1 VDFVLKIQGV
11 TKITN
16 RKYLNLFSIN
26 YTDRHNQDKSCQIAS
41 RKDIPKCVSGE
52 FDLPDAVVIVPY
64 HQKKQKLVLISE
76 FRVALGG
83 FQYGF
88 PAGLLD
94 RNESVEDAGA
104 RELKEETG
112 LRVTR
117 VLNVGPPVY
126 SSSGMTD
133 ESVAMLYVE
142 CDGEASKAGNES
154 SEEINTLFVSP
165 AEAALLLKHPEHPFD
180 VKTWLVV
187 SFFAAHGSVV
197 LK

>member
-1 VDFVLKIQGV
+1 MDDVLKIQGV

-16 RKYLNLFSIN
+16 RQHLNLFSIS
-26 YTDRHNQDKSCQIAS
+26 YVDRHDQDKSWKIAS
-41 RKDIPKCVSGE
+41 RKNIPKCVSGE

-64 HQKKQKLVLISE
+64 HKKKEKLVLISE

-88 PAGLLD
+88 PAGLVD
-94 RNESVEDAGA
+94 KNESVETAGA

-112 LRVTR
+112 LTVTR
-117 VLNVGPPVY
+117 VLKKGPTVY

-133 ESVAMLYVE
+133 ESIAMLYVE
-142 CDGEASKAGNES
+142 CDGSASKTGNES
-154 SEEINTLFVSP
+154 SEEINTFFVSTK
-165 AEAALLLKHPEHPFD
+165 EAAELLRQPLYPFD

-187 SFFAAHGSVV
+187 SFFAEHGIAFV
-197 LK
+197 K